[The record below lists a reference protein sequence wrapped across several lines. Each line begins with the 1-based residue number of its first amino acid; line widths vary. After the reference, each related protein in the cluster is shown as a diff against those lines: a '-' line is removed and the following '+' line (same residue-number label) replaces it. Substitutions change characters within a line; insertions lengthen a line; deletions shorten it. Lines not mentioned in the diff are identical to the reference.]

1 MAFFR
6 FLLYKSLAM
15 RFGILLVIFSCLFSC
30 SDIEKDRQVKKINV
44 LTNSV
49 DKLNIALTQNKISNV
64 PEKKLAVYTVIKRI
78 KSYYFTDTIDYQFA
92 KKMNSYK
99 VVKKSLKNLDGDYE
113 KIRIALR
120 EEKIALRKLKSDVI
134 NGFGQREKYDDYISF
149 EKNKTKKIK
158 SLLDEYIYKK
168 KEFTIA
174 FDSLHPVLNDYSIR
188 LEEKFKAKYP

>member
-15 RFGILLVIFSCLFSC
+15 RFGILLVIFSFLFSC
-30 SDIEKDRQVKKINV
+30 SDIEKDRQVKKING
-44 LTNSV
+44 LTKSV
-49 DKLNIALTQNKISNV
+49 EKLKIALTQYKISNV

-188 LEEKFKAKYP
+188 LEEKFKAK

>member
-1 MAFFR
+1 MTLFR
-6 FLLYKSLAM
+6 FLLYNYLTM
-15 RFGILLVIFSCLFSC
+15 RFGILLVIFSFLFSC

-49 DKLNIALTQNKISNV
+49 EKLKIALTQYKISNV

-99 VVKKSLKNLDGDYE
+99 VVKTSLKNLDGDYE

-134 NGFGQREKYDDYISF
+134 NGFGQREKYDEYISF

-174 FDSLHPVLNDYSIR
+174 FDSLHPILNDYSMR
-188 LEEKFKAKYP
+188 LEEKFKDK

>member
-1 MAFFR
+1 VAFFR

-15 RFGILLVIFSCLFSC
+15 RFGILLVIFSFLFSC
-30 SDIEKDRQVKKINV
+30 SDIEKDRQVKKING

-49 DKLNIALTQNKISNV
+49 EKLKIALTQNKINNV
-64 PEKKLAVYTVIKRI
+64 PEKKLRVYTVIKRI

-99 VVKKSLKNLDGDYE
+99 AARKSLIILDSDYE
-113 KIRIALR
+113 KIRLAIR
-120 EEKIALRKLKSDVI
+120 EEKIALRKLKSDVL
-134 NGFGQREKYDDYISF
+134 NGFGQREKYEEYIYF

-158 SLLDEYIYKK
+158 ILLDEYIYKK
-168 KEFTIA
+168 KEFAIA

-188 LEEKFKAKYP
+188 LEEKFKDK

>member
-6 FLLYKSLAM
+6 FLLYRSLAM
-15 RFGILLVIFSCLFSC
+15 RFGILLVIFSFLFSC
-30 SDIEKDRQVKKINV
+30 SDIEKDRQVKKING

-49 DKLNIALTQNKISNV
+49 EKLKIDLTQNKINNV

-99 VVKKSLKNLDGDYE
+99 AARKSLIILESDYE
-113 KIRIALR
+113 KIRLALR
-120 EEKIALRKLKSDVI
+120 EEKIALRKLKSDVL
-134 NGFGQREKYDDYISF
+134 NGFGQREKYDEYIYF

-158 SLLDEYIYKK
+158 ILLDEYIYKK
-168 KEFTIA
+168 KEFAIA

-188 LEEKFKAKYP
+188 LEEKFKDK

>member
-15 RFGILLVIFSCLFSC
+15 RFGILLVIFSFLFSC

-44 LTNSV
+44 LTKSV
-49 DKLNIALTQNKISNV
+49 EKLKIALTQYKISNV
-64 PEKKLAVYTVIKRI
+64 PEKKIAVYTVIKRI

-99 VVKKSLKNLDGDYE
+99 VVKTSLKNLDGDYE

-134 NGFGQREKYDDYISF
+134 NGFGQREKYDEYISF

-174 FDSLHPVLNDYSIR
+174 FDSLHPLLNDYSMR
-188 LEEKFKAKYP
+188 LEEKFKDK

>member
-6 FLLYKSLAM
+6 FLLYKSLAI
-15 RFGILLVIFSCLFSC
+15 RFGILLVVFSCLFSC

-49 DKLNIALTQNKISNV
+49 EKLKIALTQNKISNV

>member
-1 MAFFR
+1 MTLLR
-6 FLLYKSLAM
+6 FLLYNYLAM
-15 RFGILLVIFSCLFSC
+15 RFGILLVIFSFLFSC

-49 DKLNIALTQNKISNV
+49 EKLNIALTQNKISNV

-99 VVKKSLKNLDGDYE
+99 AARKSLIILDSDYE

-120 EEKIALRKLKSDVI
+120 EEKITLRKLKSDVL
-134 NGFGQREKYDDYISF
+134 NGFGQREKYDAYISF

-158 SLLDEYIYKK
+158 SLLDKYIYKK

-188 LEEKFKAKYP
+188 LEEKFKGK

>member
-15 RFGILLVIFSCLFSC
+15 RFGILLVIFSFLFSC
-30 SDIEKDRQVKKINV
+30 SDIEKDRQVKKING
-44 LTNSV
+44 LTKSV
-49 DKLNIALTQNKISNV
+49 EKLKIALTQYKISNV

-99 VVKKSLKNLDGDYE
+99 VVKKSLNNLDGDYE

-134 NGFGQREKYDDYISF
+134 NGFGQREKYDEYISF

-174 FDSLHPVLNDYSIR
+174 FDSLHPILNDYSMR
-188 LEEKFKAKYP
+188 LEEKFKDK

>member
-15 RFGILLVIFSCLFSC
+15 RFGILLVIFSFLFSC
-30 SDIEKDRQVKKINV
+30 SDIEKDRQVKKING

-49 DKLNIALTQNKISNV
+49 EKLKITLTQNKISNV

-99 VVKKSLKNLDGDYE
+99 AARKSLIILDSDYE

-120 EEKIALRKLKSDVI
+120 EEKITLRKLKSDVI
-134 NGFGQREKYDDYISF
+134 NGFGQREKYDAYISF

-168 KEFTIA
+168 KGFTIA
-174 FDSLHPVLNDYSIR
+174 YDSLHPLLNDYSIR
-188 LEEKFKAKYP
+188 LEEKFKDK

>member
-15 RFGILLVIFSCLFSC
+15 RFGILLVIFSFLFSC
-30 SDIEKDRQVKKINV
+30 SDIEKDRQIKKING
-44 LTNSV
+44 LTKSV
-49 DKLNIALTQNKISNV
+49 EKLKIALTQYKISNV

-99 VVKKSLKNLDGDYE
+99 VVKTSLKNLDGDYE

-134 NGFGQREKYDDYISF
+134 NGFGQREKYDEYISF

-174 FDSLHPVLNDYSIR
+174 FDSLHPVLNYYSLR
-188 LEEKFKAKYP
+188 LEEKFKDK

>member
-15 RFGILLVIFSCLFSC
+15 RFGILLVIFSFLFSC
-30 SDIEKDRQVKKINV
+30 SDIEKDRQVKKING
-44 LTNSV
+44 LTKSV
-49 DKLNIALTQNKISNV
+49 EKLKIALTQYKISNV

-99 VVKKSLKNLDGDYE
+99 VVKKSLNNLDGDYE

-120 EEKIALRKLKSDVI
+120 EEKIALRKLKSDVL
-134 NGFGQREKYDDYISF
+134 NGFGQREKYDEYISF

-174 FDSLHPVLNDYSIR
+174 FDSLHPLLNDYSMR
-188 LEEKFKAKYP
+188 LEEKFKDK

>member
-1 MAFFR
+1 MTLLR
-6 FLLYKSLAM
+6 FLLYNYLAM
-15 RFGILLVIFSCLFSC
+15 RFGILLVIFSFLFSC

-49 DKLNIALTQNKISNV
+49 EKLNISLTQNKISDV
-64 PEKKLAVYTVIKRI
+64 PEKKLGVYTVIKRI

-99 VVKKSLKNLDGDYE
+99 VARKSLIILDSDYE

-134 NGFGQREKYDDYISF
+134 NGFGQREKYDAYISF

-188 LEEKFKAKYP
+188 LEEKFKGK

>member
-1 MAFFR
+1 MTLLR
-6 FLLYKSLAM
+6 FLLYNYLAM
-15 RFGILLVIFSCLFSC
+15 RFGILLVIFSFLFSC
-30 SDIEKDRQVKKINV
+30 SDIEKDRQVKKING

-49 DKLNIALTQNKISNV
+49 EKLKITLTQNKISDV

-99 VVKKSLKNLDGDYE
+99 AARKSLIILDSDYE

-120 EEKIALRKLKSDVI
+120 EEKITLRKLKSDVL
-134 NGFGQREKYDDYISF
+134 NGFGQREKYDEYISF

-158 SLLDEYIYKK
+158 SLLDKYIYKK

-188 LEEKFKAKYP
+188 LEEKFKDK

>member
-6 FLLYKSLAM
+6 FLLYNYLTM
-15 RFGILLVIFSCLFSC
+15 RFGILLVIFSFLFSC
-30 SDIEKDRQVKKINV
+30 SDIEKDRQVKKING
-44 LTNSV
+44 LTKSV
-49 DKLNIALTQNKISNV
+49 EKLKIALTQYKISNV

-120 EEKIALRKLKSDVI
+120 EEKIALRKLKSDVL
-134 NGFGQREKYDDYISF
+134 NGFGQREKYDEYISF

-174 FDSLHPVLNDYSIR
+174 FDSLHPILNDYSMR
-188 LEEKFKAKYP
+188 LEEKFKDK

>member
-1 MAFFR
+1 MTLFR
-6 FLLYKSLAM
+6 FLLYNYLTM
-15 RFGILLVIFSCLFSC
+15 RFGILLVIFSFLFSC
-30 SDIEKDRQVKKINV
+30 SDIEKDRQVKKING
-44 LTNSV
+44 LTKSV
-49 DKLNIALTQNKISNV
+49 EKLKIALTQYKISNV

-99 VVKKSLKNLDGDYE
+99 VVKTSLKNLDGDYE

-134 NGFGQREKYDDYISF
+134 NGFGQREKYDEYISF

-174 FDSLHPVLNDYSIR
+174 FDSLHPILNDYSMR
-188 LEEKFKAKYP
+188 LEEKFKDK

>member
-1 MAFFR
+1 VAFFR

-15 RFGILLVIFSCLFSC
+15 RFGILLVIFSFLFSC
-30 SDIEKDRQVKKINV
+30 SDIEKDRQVKKING

-49 DKLNIALTQNKISNV
+49 EKLNIALTQNKISDV

-99 VVKKSLKNLDGDYE
+99 AARKSLMILDSDYE

-134 NGFGQREKYDDYISF
+134 NGFGQREKYDEYISF

-174 FDSLHPVLNDYSIR
+174 YDSLHPLLNDYSMR
-188 LEEKFKAKYP
+188 LEEKFKDK

>member
-1 MAFFR
+1 MTLFR
-6 FLLYKSLAM
+6 FLLYNYLTM
-15 RFGILLVIFSCLFSC
+15 RFGILLVIFSFLFSC
-30 SDIEKDRQVKKINV
+30 SDIEKDRQVKKING

-49 DKLNIALTQNKISNV
+49 EKLKIALTQNKINNV
-64 PEKKLAVYTVIKRI
+64 PEKKLRVYTVIKRI

-99 VVKKSLKNLDGDYE
+99 AARKSLIILESDYE
-113 KIRIALR
+113 KIRLALR
-120 EEKIALRKLKSDVI
+120 EEKIALRKLKSDVL
-134 NGFGQREKYDDYISF
+134 NGFGQREKYDEYISF

-174 FDSLHPVLNDYSIR
+174 FDSLHPLLNDYSMR
-188 LEEKFKAKYP
+188 LEEKFKDK

>member
-15 RFGILLVIFSCLFSC
+15 RFGILLVVFSCLFSC

-49 DKLNIALTQNKISNV
+49 EKLKIALTQNKISNV

-120 EEKIALRKLKSDVI
+120 EEKIALRKLKSDVL
-134 NGFGQREKYDDYISF
+134 NGFGQREKYDEYISF

-174 FDSLHPVLNDYSIR
+174 FDSLHPILNDYSMR
-188 LEEKFKAKYP
+188 LEEKFKDK

>member
-15 RFGILLVIFSCLFSC
+15 RFGILLVVFSCLFSC
-30 SDIEKDRQVKKINV
+30 SDIEKDRQVKKITE

-49 DKLNIALTQNKISNV
+49 EKLKIALTQNKISNV

-120 EEKIALRKLKSDVI
+120 EEKIALRKLKSDVL
-134 NGFGQREKYDDYISF
+134 NGFGQREKYDEYISF

-174 FDSLHPVLNDYSIR
+174 FDSLHPLLNDYSMR
-188 LEEKFKAKYP
+188 LEEKFKDK

>member
-6 FLLYKSLAM
+6 FLLYNYLAM
-15 RFGILLVIFSCLFSC
+15 RFGILLVVFSCLFSC

-49 DKLNIALTQNKISNV
+49 EKLKIALTQYKISNV

-120 EEKIALRKLKSDVI
+120 EEKIALRKLKSDVL
-134 NGFGQREKYDDYISF
+134 NGFGQREKYDEYISF

-174 FDSLHPVLNDYSIR
+174 FDSLHPLLNDYSMR
-188 LEEKFKAKYP
+188 LEEKFKDK

>member
-15 RFGILLVIFSCLFSC
+15 RFGILLVVFSCLFSC
-30 SDIEKDRQVKKINV
+30 SDIEKDRQVKKITE
-44 LTNSV
+44 LTNIV
-49 DKLNIALTQNKISNV
+49 DKLNIALTQNKISGV
-64 PEKKLAVYTVIKRI
+64 SEKKLAVYNVIKRI

-99 VVKKSLKNLDGDYE
+99 IVKKSLKNLDGDYE

-120 EEKIALRKLKSDVI
+120 EEKIALRKLKSDII

-149 EKNKTKKIK
+149 EKKKTKKIK

-168 KEFTIA
+168 EEFAIA
-174 FDSLHPVLNDYSIR
+174 FDSLHPLLNDYSIR
-188 LEEKFKAKYP
+188 LEEKFKAK

>member
-15 RFGILLVIFSCLFSC
+15 RFGILLVVFSCLFSC

-49 DKLNIALTQNKISNV
+49 EKLKIALTQYKISNV

-99 VVKKSLKNLDGDYE
+99 VVKKSLNNLDGDYE

-120 EEKIALRKLKSDVI
+120 EEKIALRKLKSDVL
-134 NGFGQREKYDDYISF
+134 NGFGQREKYDEYISF

-174 FDSLHPVLNDYSIR
+174 FDSLHPLLNDYSMR
-188 LEEKFKAKYP
+188 LEEKFKDK

>member
-15 RFGILLVIFSCLFSC
+15 RFGILLVVFSCLFSC

-49 DKLNIALTQNKISNV
+49 EKLKIALTQNKISNV

-120 EEKIALRKLKSDVI
+120 EEKIALRKLKSDVL
-134 NGFGQREKYDDYISF
+134 NGFGQREKYDEYISF

-174 FDSLHPVLNDYSIR
+174 FDSLHPLLNDYSIR
-188 LEEKFKAKYP
+188 LEEKFKTKEK

>member
-15 RFGILLVIFSCLFSC
+15 RFGILLVVFSCLFSC

-49 DKLNIALTQNKISNV
+49 EKLKIALTQNKISNV

-120 EEKIALRKLKSDVI
+120 EEKIALRKLKSDVL
-134 NGFGQREKYDDYISF
+134 NGFGQREKYDEYISF

-174 FDSLHPVLNDYSIR
+174 FDSLHPLLNDYSMR
-188 LEEKFKAKYP
+188 LEEKFKAK

>member
-6 FLLYKSLAM
+6 FLLFKSLAM

-30 SDIEKDRQVKKINV
+30 SDIEKETQVKKIKE

-49 DKLNIALTQNKISNV
+49 DKLNIALNQNKISRV

-120 EEKIALRKLKSDVI
+120 EEKIALRKLKSDVL
-134 NGFGQREKYDDYISF
+134 NGFGQREKYDEYIYF

-158 SLLDEYIYKK
+158 ILLDEYIYKK
-168 KEFTIA
+168 KEFAIA

-188 LEEKFKAKYP
+188 LEEKFKDK

>member
-6 FLLYKSLAM
+6 FLLFKSLAM
-15 RFGILLVIFSCLFSC
+15 RFGILLVVFSCLFSC

-49 DKLNIALTQNKISNV
+49 EKLKIALTQNKISNV

-120 EEKIALRKLKSDVI
+120 EEKIALRKLKSDVL
-134 NGFGQREKYDDYISF
+134 NGFGQREKYDEYISF

-174 FDSLHPVLNDYSIR
+174 FDSLHPLLNDYSMR
-188 LEEKFKAKYP
+188 LEEKFKDK

>member
-15 RFGILLVIFSCLFSC
+15 RFGILLVVFSCLFSC
-30 SDIEKDRQVKKINV
+30 SDIEKDRQVKKITE

-49 DKLNIALTQNKISNV
+49 DKLNIALTQNKISGV

-120 EEKIALRKLKSDVI
+120 EEKIALRKLKSDVL

-149 EKNKTKKIK
+149 EKNKTNKIK
-158 SLLDEYIYKK
+158 FLLDEYIYKK

-174 FDSLHPVLNDYSIR
+174 FDSLHPLLNDYSMR
-188 LEEKFKAKYP
+188 LEEKFKAK

>member
-1 MAFFR
+1 MTLLR
-6 FLLYKSLAM
+6 FLLYNYLAM
-15 RFGILLVIFSCLFSC
+15 RFGILLVIFSFLFSC
-30 SDIEKDRQVKKINV
+30 SDIEKDRQVKTINV
-44 LTNSV
+44 VTNSV
-49 DKLNIALTQNKISNV
+49 AKMNIALTQNKISDV
-64 PEKKLAVYTVIKRI
+64 PEKKLGVYTVIKRI

-99 VVKKSLKNLDGDYE
+99 AARKSLLILDSDYE

-134 NGFGQREKYDDYISF
+134 NGFGQREKYDEYISF

-174 FDSLHPVLNDYSIR
+174 FDSLHPILNDYSMR
-188 LEEKFKAKYP
+188 LEAKFKDK

>member
-6 FLLYKSLAM
+6 FLLYNYLAM

-30 SDIEKDRQVKKINV
+30 SDIEKDRQIKKINV

-49 DKLNIALTQNKISNV
+49 EKLKIALSQNKISNV

-99 VVKKSLKNLDGDYE
+99 AARKSLIILDSDYE
-113 KIRIALR
+113 KIRIGLR
-120 EEKIALRKLKSDVI
+120 EEKIALRKLKSDVL
-134 NGFGQREKYDDYISF
+134 NGFGQREKYDEYISF

-158 SLLDEYIYKK
+158 ILLDEYIYKK

-174 FDSLHPVLNDYSIR
+174 FDSLHPLLNDYSMR
-188 LEEKFKAKYP
+188 LEEKFKDK

>member
-1 MAFFR
+1 MTLFR
-6 FLLYKSLAM
+6 FLLYNYLTM
-15 RFGILLVIFSCLFSC
+15 RFGILLVIFSFLFSC
-30 SDIEKDRQVKKINV
+30 SDIEKDRQVKKING
-44 LTNSV
+44 LTKSV
-49 DKLNIALTQNKISNV
+49 EKLKIALTQNKISNV

-99 VVKKSLKNLDGDYE
+99 VVKKSLMNLDSDYE

-120 EEKIALRKLKSDVI
+120 EEKIALRKLKSDVL
-134 NGFGQREKYDDYISF
+134 NGFGQREKYDEYISF

-188 LEEKFKAKYP
+188 LEEKFKDK

>member
-15 RFGILLVIFSCLFSC
+15 RFGIILVVFSCLFSC
-30 SDIEKDRQVKKINV
+30 SDIEKDRQVKKITV

-49 DKLNIALTQNKISNV
+49 EKLKIALTQNKISNV

-134 NGFGQREKYDDYISF
+134 NGFGQREKYDEYISF

-158 SLLDEYIYKK
+158 ILLDEYIYKK

-174 FDSLHPVLNDYSIR
+174 YDSLHPVLNDYSIS
-188 LEEKFKAKYP
+188 LEEKFKDK

>member
-15 RFGILLVIFSCLFSC
+15 RFGILLVIFSFLFSC
-30 SDIEKDRQVKKINV
+30 SDIEKDRQVKKING

-49 DKLNIALTQNKISNV
+49 EKLKIALTQNKISKV

-120 EEKIALRKLKSDVI
+120 EEKIALRKLKSDVL
-134 NGFGQREKYDDYISF
+134 NGFGQREKYDEYISF

-174 FDSLHPVLNDYSIR
+174 FDSLHPLLNDYSMR
-188 LEEKFKAKYP
+188 LEEKFKDK

>member
-1 MAFFR
+1 MTLFR
-6 FLLYKSLAM
+6 FLLYNYLTM
-15 RFGILLVIFSCLFSC
+15 RFGILLVIFSFLFSC
-30 SDIEKDRQVKKINV
+30 SDIEKDRQVKKING

-49 DKLNIALTQNKISNV
+49 EKLKITLTQNKISNV

-99 VVKKSLKNLDGDYE
+99 AARKSLIILDSDYE

-120 EEKIALRKLKSDVI
+120 EEKITLRKLKSDVL
-134 NGFGQREKYDDYISF
+134 NGFGQREKYDAYISF

-158 SLLDEYIYKK
+158 SLLDKYIYKK

-188 LEEKFKAKYP
+188 LEEKFKGK

>member
-1 MAFFR
+1 VAFFR
-6 FLLYKSLAM
+6 FLLYKSIAM
-15 RFGILLVIFSCLFSC
+15 RFGILLVIFSFLFSC
-30 SDIEKDRQVKKINV
+30 SDIEKDRQVKKING

-49 DKLNIALTQNKISNV
+49 EKLKIALTQNKISNV

-99 VVKKSLKNLDGDYE
+99 AARKSLMILDGDYE
-113 KIRIALR
+113 KIRLALR

-134 NGFGQREKYDDYISF
+134 NGFGQREKYDEYISF

-158 SLLDEYIYKK
+158 ILLDEYIYKK

-174 FDSLHPVLNDYSIR
+174 YDSLHPVLNDYSIR
-188 LEEKFKAKYP
+188 LEEKFKDK